1 MDNVELPSVIENDSD
16 LQVPPLPWAL
26 PEVLGPL
33 HESGFAGA
41 EAVSAAVDCDPRLES
56 GILRRINSHLR
67 RPIGELDPAVQMIGP
82 VTAAGL
88 VVELSMRRWRPL
100 RDGPAGPQLTRLI
113 YHSEAT
119 AALTQRLLRGS
130 SGGGEPPDRDDPSK
144 GAPDPSRDHPPRD
157 QPEPS
162 AEEASPTQ
170 SAPMWAS
177 FEWKGF
183 AQGLICDL
191 GKLVLLHSYPE
202 KAAAL
207 YSQDR
212 TDRGYGNADPQ
223 VMEQAAFGCDHV
235 EAAAW
240 AAETLHLPEPL
251 ADAATQRRGST
262 VGENQGVH
270 AARVANLLTKTMA
283 PELAGISATS
293 ATRDWETCAEHPAW
307 RAWVEDASRPSLE
320 AVTEEFSKETV
331 LYTRFLLDLPVAES
345 FSD

>member
-1 MDNVELPSVIENDSD
+1 MDLFRRKAGSVDRQPSGLPLPRPMDNVELPSVIENDSD

-67 RPIGELDPAVQMIGP
+67 RPIGELGPAVQMIGP

-130 SGGGEPPDRDDPSK
+130 SGGGEPPDGDDPSK

-262 VGENQGVH
+262 VGGGRACMRPEW
-270 AARVANLLTKTMA
+270 RV
-283 PELAGISATS
+283 
-293 ATRDWETCAEHPAW
+293 C
-307 RAWVEDASRPSLE
+307 
-320 AVTEEFSKETV
+320 
-331 LYTRFLLDLPVAES
+331 
-345 FSD
+345 